1 MSPPQQVLVATSGGS
16 QLHGSGIPRS
26 YEAVSPLTVDTISR
40 HIYWYNNT
48 TDCVM
53 MHGSEI
59 HVSVSY
65 VDCTCTCT
73 HFHDHCNYVH
83 VCGKVHLLLLFGPV
97 FASSV

>member
-1 MSPPQQVLVATSGGS
+1 MATSDGS

-40 HIYWYNNT
+40 HIYWYNST

-53 MHGSEI
+53 MQSLDGTEL
-59 HVSVSY
+59 SVSY

-83 VCGKVHLLLLFGPV
+83 VHVCGKVHLLLLFGPV

>member
-1 MSPPQQVLVATSGGS
+1 MSPPQQVLLATSDGS

-53 MHGSEI
+53 MQSLDGTEL
-59 HVSVSY
+59 SVSY
-65 VDCTCTCT
+65 VDHTCIL
-73 HFHDHCNYVH
+73 VH
-83 VCGKVHLLLLFGPV
+83 IFMTTVINPRAHAQRELL
-97 FASSV
+97 

>member
-1 MSPPQQVLVATSGGS
+1 MSPPQQVLVATSDGS

-53 MHGSEI
+53 MDGTEI
-59 HVSVSY
+59 SVSY
-65 VDCTCTCT
+65 VDHTCTCT
-73 HFHDHCNYVH
+73 HFHDHCNYVR
-83 VCGKVHLLLLFGPV
+83 GKVCMLLLFGPV

>member
-40 HIYWYNNT
+40 HIYWYNST

-53 MHGSEI
+53 MQSLDGSEI
-59 HVSVSY
+59 SVSY
-65 VDCTCTCT
+65 VDHTCTCT
-73 HFHDHCNYVH
+73 HFHDM
-83 VCGKVHLLLLFGPV
+83 
-97 FASSV
+97 